1 MKISFATEILYCIV
15 RYKIL
20 WQFSFYCMKVCIQ
33 HFCLPNKNVSHLL
46 FLLSFSTSPNLVMSY
61 RRTDVITQWH
71 VLKQSKLMVNKC
83 SVLFVKAYVS
93 PLCKP
98 SINRSVSSYW
108 KMFSII
114 TEICLMHYKDNI
126 WTQTVPIFLNNWAWD
141 TSQSPTITNFQR
153 FQYNNNGYNYWL
165 LSFLLKKLL
174 LFLH

>member
-1 MKISFATEILYCIV
+1 
-15 RYKIL
+15 
-20 WQFSFYCMKVCIQ
+20 MKVCIQ

-114 TEICLMHYKDNI
+114 TEICLMHYKHHI
-126 WTQTVPIFLNNWAWD
+126 WIRTVQCNPLHPCFWTIELGINLKIQPLPIFKDFN
-141 TSQSPTITNFQR
+141 TTIMATIADCSV
-153 FQYNNNGYNYWL
+153 
-165 LSFLLKKLL
+165 SF
-174 LFLH
+174 

>member
-1 MKISFATEILYCIV
+1 
-15 RYKIL
+15 
-20 WQFSFYCMKVCIQ
+20 MKVCIQ
-33 HFCLPNKNVSHLL
+33 HFCLPNKNLSHLL

-114 TEICLMHYKDNI
+114 TEICLMHYKHHI
-126 WTQTVPIFLNNWAWD
+126 WIQTVPICFLSNWAWD
-141 TSQSPTITNFQR
+141 KSKNPIITNFQR
-153 FQYNNNGYNYWL
+153 FQYNNNGYNCWL
-165 LSFLLKKLL
+165 FSFPLKKLL

>member
-1 MKISFATEILYCIV
+1 
-15 RYKIL
+15 
-20 WQFSFYCMKVCIQ
+20 MKVCIQ

-114 TEICLMHYKDNI
+114 TEICLMHYKHHI
-126 WTQTVPIFLNNWAWD
+126 WIQTVPIFLFLNNWAWD
-141 TSQSPTITNFQR
+141 KTKNQTIATFWS
-153 FQYNNNGYNYWL
+153 FQYNNNGYNCWL

>member
-1 MKISFATEILYCIV
+1 MDFEIYPNHNWLKTRLQRITEILYCIV
-15 RYKIL
+15 RNKIL
-20 WQFSFYCMKVCIQ
+20 WQFSFFCMKVCIQ
-33 HFCLPNKNVSHLL
+33 HFCLLNKNVSHLL
-46 FLLSFSTSPNLVMSY
+46 FLLSFSTWPNLVMSY

-114 TEICLMHYKDNI
+114 TEICLMHYKHHI
-126 WTQTVPIFLNNWAWD
+126 WIRTVFE
-141 TSQSPTITNFQR
+141 Q
-153 FQYNNNGYNYWL
+153 
-165 LSFLLKKLL
+165 LSLG
-174 LFLH
+174 